1 MIKCLNKYG
10 VGFETVNPSAQIQ
23 RDVPLWHHPGQDRQ
37 KRQENNGG
45 KAKCLRKNHGVI
57 TTGDGIDMTRRL
69 DDPLH
74 EENDSCAC
82 DACEEDR
89 TGRGCK
95 NPHACA
101 KAAASRLRQLLPKWI
116 P

>member
-1 MIKCLNKYG
+1 MAPPQARSPEEAG
-10 VGFETVNPSAQIQ
+10 EQ
-23 RDVPLWHHPGQDRQ
+23 RR
-37 KRQENNGG
+37 EG
-45 KAKCLRKNHGVI
+45 KVSEENHGVI

-116 P
+116 PRRDGTNEPAPEE